1 MYGTPAPSAERQHP
15 EAWPASTY
23 GHLRG
28 VPENNSLSSGTH
40 PDNKELLS
48 GTLPLSRIYGLDENL
63 CAWVES
69 YLKDRYQAVWI
80 DHVYSEFL
88 HNGIGVPQGSNLGP
102 LFFLIYYNDLLSTLD
117 CPVDVYADDSTMT
130 ETGSTVEE
138 SGQKL
143 TASCTRVSEWMSSNK
158 LKLNA
163 DKTHLLMLGTQERLR
178 NTGQLDVYMDGLVLE
193 ESLEKCE
200 ELLGVD
206 IEANLKWHSQIS
218 KLMSKLKT
226 RLVGLNKLKFLAPFK
241 TRNTITIGIFNS
253 VLVYCLPLFGG
264 CDKGEIQDLQV
275 LQKKAARIVTHKPSR
290 SSRKD
295 LYDQLGWMSVNQ
307 GV

>member
-1 MYGTPAPSAERQHP
+1 MYDRWVRAATQGQVSGAVLIDLSA
-15 EAWPASTY
+15 AFD
-23 GHLRG
+23 L
-28 VPENNSLSSGTH
+28 VDSSILIQ
-40 PDNKELLS
+40 KL
-48 GTLPLSRIYGLDENL
+48 RIYGLDENL

-80 DHVYSEFL
+80 DHVYSDFL

-138 SGQKL
+138 IGQKL

-178 NTGQLDVYMDGLVLE
+178 NTGQLDVYMDGLVLK
-193 ESLEKCE
+193 ESLDKCE
-200 ELLGVD
+200 ELLVW
-206 IEANLKWHSQIS
+206 ILKQI
-218 KLMSKLKT
+218 
-226 RLVGLNKLKFLAPFK
+226 
-241 TRNTITIGIFNS
+241 
-253 VLVYCLPLFGG
+253 
-264 CDKGEIQDLQV
+264 
-275 LQKKAARIVTHKPSR
+275 
-290 SSRKD
+290 
-295 LYDQLGWMSVNQ
+295 
-307 GV
+307 